1 MGCARFADLGFP
13 GLSKLVCSENIRFWV
28 VPILQIEGFPSIL
41 FFPAGEKSK
50 KPLAVDTER
59 TATAFLEYIKKNA
72 GIPFTAPEIP
82 EVNFE
87 DGLDLDLVNE
97 ADQEIEP
104 DQHIKD
110 EL

>member
-1 MGCARFADLGFP
+1 LRDIPSIVIAKMDGTKNEHSL
-13 GLSKLVCSENIRFWV
+13 LK
-28 VPILQIEGFPSIL
+28 IEGFPTIL

-59 TATAFLEYIKKNA
+59 NATAFLKYIKKNA

-87 DGLDLDLVNE
+87 DGLDLDSVNE

>member
-1 MGCARFADLGFP
+1 MLSWIITFANCLKIFER
-13 GLSKLVCSENIRFWV
+13 V
-28 VPILQIEGFPSIL
+28 Q
-41 FFPAGEKSK
+41 
-50 KPLAVDTER
+50 LAVDTER
-59 TATAFLEYIKKNA
+59 NATAFLKYIKKNA

-87 DGLDLDLVNE
+87 DGLDLDSVNE

>member
-1 MGCARFADLGFP
+1 MSSWIITFANGPKIFER
-13 GLSKLVCSENIRFWV
+13 V
-28 VPILQIEGFPSIL
+28 Q
-41 FFPAGEKSK
+41 
-50 KPLAVDTER
+50 LAVDTER
-59 TATAFLEYIKKNA
+59 TATAFLKYIKKNA